1 MFEAFILGFWI
12 IWSSGRNVR
21 AVSEGLGFTIIA
33 ILVRQL
39 SAFDMPMIDTYWM
52 VFNGALWAFASTVFL
67 YRRTLQRQ
75 LYDFLRIRR
84 HCRRR
89 LFPTAPTPAQMGA
102 QLAGVTPALPVS
114 MI

>member
-39 SAFDMPMIDTYWM
+39 SAFDLPMIDTYWM
-52 VFNGALWAFASTVFL
+52 AERSEE
-67 YRRTLQRQ
+67 RRVGKE
-75 LYDFLRIRR
+75 
-84 HCRRR
+84 CRSRWS
-89 LFPTAPTPAQMGA
+89 PYH
-102 QLAGVTPALPVS
+102 
-114 MI
+114 